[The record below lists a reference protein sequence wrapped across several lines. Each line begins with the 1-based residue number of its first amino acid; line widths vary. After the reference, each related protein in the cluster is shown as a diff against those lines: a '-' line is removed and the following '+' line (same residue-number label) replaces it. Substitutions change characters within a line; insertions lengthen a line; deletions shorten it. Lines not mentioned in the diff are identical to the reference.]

1 MVSKAT
7 ATQPETAYLTAT
19 YFSLFLGFLG
29 VDRFYLGHV
38 FLGIVKLLTLG
49 GFGIW
54 WLIDL
59 IWIGLGNAKT
69 KAGKRL
75 VRTDRDNRVVFIGI
89 AIFLLL
95 QTVGA
100 IVGTISYVGTLNSI
114 DNSVSELSRTL
125 EGAVIEAEGTGNFN
139 DGDGQGTVKITLPK
153 SSL

>member
-7 ATQPETAYLTAT
+7 ATQPDTSYITAT

-29 VDRFYLGHV
+29 VDRFYMGQV
-38 FLGIVKLLTLG
+38 FLGVVKLLTLG

-75 VRTDRDNRVVFIGI
+75 VRTDRDNRTVFIGI
-89 AIFLLL
+89 AIFLLV
-95 QTVGA
+95 QGVGA
-100 IVGTISYVGTLNSI
+100 IIGTISYVGTLNSI
-114 DNSVSELSRTL
+114 DNSVRELSRTL
-125 EGAVIEAEGTGNFN
+125 EGAVIEANGTGNYEN
-139 DGDGQGTVKITLPK
+139 GDGEGTVKITLPK
-153 SSL
+153 N